1 MGGAGGRARSAELG
15 IKGEMMAANSEVR
28 GIEVQRTN
36 QRKVLTRG
44 WVWTGM
50 NGEDEEA
57 A

>member
-36 QRKVLTRG
+36 QRKALTRG

-50 NGEDEEA
+50 NGEDEEVA
-57 A
+57 